1 MIESILHKTAIYYN
15 FLFYPTENSTVEAG
29 ELQNLYK
36 LIISYSSNVIFERRN
51 QVKIHHNNKNI
62 LNKKPSYLKNDKYV
76 TPFLNEEKIL
86 LNSSNNNFSGTLN
99 RRYSYSYEGAYENA
113 PKYKNIYGYE
123 EDKLKR
129 TPFSSLKTK
138 RIYKTGR
145 NMNGTSFLMSRIWST
160 FHFVIPSFLF

>member
-1 MIESILHKTAIYYN
+1 M
-15 FLFYPTENSTVEAG
+15 EAG

-36 LIISYSSNVIFERRN
+36 LIISYSSNDIFERRN

-62 LNKKPSYLKNDKYV
+62 LNKTVSYLKNDKCN
-76 TPFLNEEKIL
+76 TPFINEEKIL
-86 LNSSNNNFSGTLN
+86 LNSSTNNFSGTLN
-99 RRYSYSYEGAYENA
+99 RRYLYSYEGAYENA

-129 TPFSSLKTK
+129 TPFCSLKTK

-145 NMNGTSFLMSRIWST
+145 NMKGAPFLMLRIWST
-160 FHFVIPSFLF
+160 FHFAIPPFYLKKSV